1 MEALIRFIDILVY
14 ALTLAVLGRVI
25 MSWVSPRGEDPLTAI
40 LYQMTE
46 PILGP
51 IRRILPNFGMFDFS
65 PLILILL
72 MNYLYPTVI
81 RKLLIQILLNTT

>member
-1 MEALIRFIDILVY
+1 MEALIRFIDILRIFI
-14 ALTLAVLGRVI
+14 TFAVLGRVI
-25 MSWVSPRGEDPLTAI
+25 MSWVSPRGEDPLTSI

-81 RKLLIQILLNTT
+81 RKFLIQILLNTT

>member
-1 MEALIRFIDILVY
+1 METLIRFIDIMAY

-25 MSWVSPRGEDPLTAI
+25 MSWVSPRGNDPLTTI

-72 MNYLYPTVI
+72 INYLYPKVI
-81 RKLLIQILLNTT
+81 RNILIQVLLNPT